1 MKKHL
6 LALAILGSGLASAQ
20 AWSENFSSAVPNALP
35 VGWLQNNVDG
45 LTVATNINTT
55 WNFGTNAWVSWNY
68 TGDPHGKVA
77 ASTSWYASPGISNDW
92 LITPAFTVPANSVL
106 EFEAT
111 AVEAGFQDG
120 FQVKISTTGT
130 AVADFNANPTLL
142 SVAQEN
148 VAWTNRSAAL
158 NTYAGQTVRLA
169 FVNNSNDKNRLYMD
183 NFAVLVPASND
194 GNVVSVTSLTRYM
207 AGAGLQTIGGVFKS
221 KGFTPANN
229 AELNYSVN
237 NGAAV
242 TQVFTFGTPLNYGQT
257 ANYAFTTQ
265 ANLPVGTNKIKVWV
279 TKVNTT
285 NETNLLN
292 DTAYAQVYVSSQSA
306 TRSILIEEWTSSTC
320 NPCASLN
327 SSFDPLLNSN
337 NPNTGGDVNV
347 VKYQVNWPSPGNDP
361 SYNAHVLARRTHYGV
376 NAAPTSIIDGKTE
389 MNAHSQAEI
398 DAAKLEP
405 AFADIT
411 ATVSAKGSTLA
422 SAATSVVA
430 SATIMPYLTIPA
442 NSPLRLYQAI
452 VQYSYTYAA
461 SSTTQDAYYHVM
473 RKMNPDGWG
482 TPLNVTSGTPIVVN
496 FSLNTNAG
504 SLDPSTPVQN
514 SYSVWVNAAV
524 GPKAPRNIV
533 YEYVVFVQD
542 TISNDVIQSGSWTS
556 TVSVPAPPT
565 PTSTVGMDELSATN
579 QISVF
584 PNPAKEFAIIS
595 INVEKS
601 ALVDV
606 TIYDVTGKIVY
617 ANKGSNVDAGKNE
630 MRINTSELASGNYN
644 IVVNA
649 NGAVLKEKLVVVK

>member
-45 LTVATNINTT
+45 LTVNSGINTT

-77 ASTSWYASPGISNDW
+77 ASTSWYTPAGVSNDW

-111 AVEAGFQDG
+111 AVEAGYQDG

-292 DTAYAQVYVSSQSA
+292 DTAYAQVYVASQSA

-376 NAAPTSIIDGKTE
+376 NAAPTSIIDGRTE

-411 ATVSAKGSTLA
+411 ATLTAKKSSSLANIST
-422 SAATSVVA
+422 TVVA
-430 SATIMPYLTIPA
+430 TATIMPYLTIPS
-442 NSPLRLYQAI
+442 NSPLRVYQAL
-452 VQYSYTYAA
+452 VQKFYNYPGA
-461 SSTTQDAYYHVM
+461 STTQKDYYHVV

-482 TPLNVTSGTPIVVN
+482 TPINVTSGTPIVVSFSNTAVPVSVNPTPAQMSFN
-496 FSLNTNAG
+496 FWTTTG
-504 SLDPSTPVQN
+504 IT
-514 SYSVWVNAAV
+514 
-524 GPKAPRNIV
+524 

-542 TISNDVIQSGSWTS
+542 TISDDVIQSGSWSS
-556 TVSVPAPPT
+556 TVTVPAPPT
-565 PTSTVGMDELSATN
+565 PTSTVGMDELTAVN
-579 QISVF
+579 QIGIF
-584 PNPAKEFAIIS
+584 PNPAKEFAVIS
-595 INVEKS
+595 INLEKS
-601 ALVDV
+601 AVVDV
-606 TIYDVTGKIVY
+606 TIYDMAGKLVY
-617 ANKGSNVDAGKNE
+617 DNKGTSLESGEHK
-630 MRINTSELASGNYN
+630 MKINTEDFATGNY
-644 IVVNA
+644 VVMINA
-649 NGAVLKEKLVVVK
+649 DGAVLKEKLIVTK

>member
-6 LALAILGSGLASAQ
+6 LALAILGSGIASAQ

-45 LTVATNINTT
+45 NTVNSGINTT

-77 ASTSWYASPGISNDW
+77 ASTSWYTPAGVSNDW

-111 AVEAGFQDG
+111 AVEAGYQDG

-148 VAWTNRSAAL
+148 VGWTNRSAAL

-169 FVNNSNDKNRLYMD
+169 FINNSNDMNRLYMD
-183 NFAVLVPASND
+183 NFAVVVPASND
-194 GNVVSVTSLTRYM
+194 GNVVSITSLTRYM

-221 KGFTPANN
+221 KGYTVANN

-237 NGAAV
+237 NAAAV
-242 TQVFTFGTPLNYGQT
+242 TQVVTFGTPLNYGQT

-279 TKVNTT
+279 TKVNGTA
-285 NETNLLN
+285 ETNLLN
-292 DTAYAQVYVSSQSA
+292 DTAYAQVYVASQAA
-306 TRSILIEEWTSSTC
+306 TRSVLIEEWSSSTC

-327 SSFDPLLNSN
+327 STFDPLLNN
-337 NPNTGGDVNV
+337 NTPNTGGDVNV
-347 VKYQVNWPSPGNDP
+347 IKYQVNWPSPGNDP
-361 SYNAHVLARRTHYGV
+361 SYNAHCLARRTHYNV
-376 NAAPTSIIDGKTE
+376 NAAPTAIIDGRTE
-389 MNAHSQAEI
+389 MNNHSQAEI

-411 ATVSAKGSTLA
+411 ATLTAKKSSTLA
-422 SAATSVVA
+422 SVSTTVVGT
-430 SATIMPYLTIPA
+430 ATIMPYLTIPS
-442 NSPLRLYQAI
+442 NSPLRVYQAL
-452 VQYSYTYAA
+452 VQKYYNLPGAT
-461 SSTTQDAYYHVM
+461 TTQKDYYHVM

-482 TPLNVTSGTPIVVN
+482 TPINVTSGTPIVVSFSNTALPVGNNPLPAQMSFN
-496 FSLNTNAG
+496 FWTTTGLT
-504 SLDPSTPVQN
+504 
-514 SYSVWVNAAV
+514 
-524 GPKAPRNIV
+524 

-542 TISNDVIQSGSWTS
+542 TISDDIIQSGSWTS

-565 PTSTVGMDELSATN
+565 PTSTVGMDELTAVN
-579 QISVF
+579 QIGIY
-584 PNPAKEFAIIS
+584 PNPAKEFAVLS
-595 INVEKS
+595 INLEKT
-601 ALVDV
+601 AVVDV
-606 TIYDVTGKIVY
+606 TIYDMSGKMVY
-617 ANKGSNVDAGKNE
+617 ENKGTSLESGEHK
-630 MRINTSELASGNYN
+630 MKINTEDFATGNYLVQ
-644 IVVNA
+644 INA
-649 NGAVLKEKLVVVK
+649 GGAVLKEKLIVSK

>member
-6 LALAILGSGLASAQ
+6 LALAILGSGLANAQ
-20 AWSENFSSAVPNALP
+20 AWSEDFTSAVPNALP

-77 ASTSWYASPGISNDW
+77 ASTSWYVSPGISNDW

-169 FVNNSNDKNRLYMD
+169 FINNSNDKNRLYMD

-207 AGAGLQTIGGVFKS
+207 AGAGLQTIGGIFKS

-279 TKVNTT
+279 TKVNTS

-306 TRSILIEEWTSSTC
+306 TRSVLIEEWTSSTC

-327 SSFDPLLNSN
+327 STFDPLLNGN

-376 NAAPTSIIDGKTE
+376 NAAPTSIIDGRTE

-411 ATVSAKGSTLA
+411 ATLTAKKSSSLANIST
-422 SAATSVVA
+422 TVVA
-430 SATIMPYLTIPA
+430 TATIMPYLTIPS
-442 NSPLRLYQAI
+442 NSPLRVYQAL
-452 VQYSYTYAA
+452 VQKFYNYPGA
-461 SSTTQDAYYHVM
+461 STTQKDYYHVV

-482 TPLNVTSGTPIVVN
+482 TPINVTSGTPIVVSFSNTAVPVSVNPTPAQMSFN
-496 FSLNTNAG
+496 FWTTTG
-504 SLDPSTPVQN
+504 IT
-514 SYSVWVNAAV
+514 
-524 GPKAPRNIV
+524 

-542 TISNDVIQSGSWTS
+542 TISDDVIQSGSWSS
-556 TVSVPAPPT
+556 TVTVPAPPT
-565 PTSTVGMDELSATN
+565 PTSTVGMDELTAVN
-579 QISVF
+579 QIGIF
-584 PNPAKEFAIIS
+584 PNPAKEFAVIS
-595 INVEKS
+595 INLEKS
-601 ALVDV
+601 AVVDV
-606 TIYDVTGKIVY
+606 TIYDMAGKLVY
-617 ANKGSNVDAGKNE
+617 DNKGTSLESGEHK
-630 MRINTSELASGNYN
+630 MKINTEDFATGNY
-644 IVVNA
+644 VVMINA
-649 NGAVLKEKLVVVK
+649 DGVVLKEKLIVTK